1 MVLRVGAMAKAENSG
16 SAVMRRHSGDRDSK
30 VLIPCDYVSPPY
42 IHIFIYAYMNIYEYI
57 RI

>member
-1 MVLRVGAMAKAENSG
+1 MVLRVGAMVKAENS
-16 SAVMRRHSGDRDSK
+16 AMRRHSGDRDSK
-30 VLIPCDYVSPPY
+30 VLVPCDYVSPPY

>member
-16 SAVMRRHSGDRDSK
+16 SAVMHRHSGDRDSK

-42 IHIFIYAYMNIYEYI
+42 IHIYAYMNIYEYI